1 MENSSLASAALSDSL
16 SESCRST
23 DEKLL
28 NRYSAQLIADDVPWR
43 ERSWMLTTTTQFLRW
58 WRKHYVGQGYEI
70 CATAGSRPSHE
81 SEWSNLREIYLR
93 EACPN
98 HALRPEERACL
109 NRFLHF
115 IIESPQLAPCPPVL
129 H

>member
-1 MENSSLASAALSDSL
+1 MENNSLASAALSDSL

-28 NRYSAQLIADDVPWR
+28 NRYTAQLIADDVLWR
-43 ERSWMLTTTTQFLRW
+43 ERNWMLTTATQFLRW
-58 WRKHYVGQGYEI
+58 WRKHYVGEGCEI
-70 CATAGSRPSHE
+70 CATAGSRLSHE
-81 SEWSNLREIYLR
+81 SEWSNLRETYLR
-93 EACPN
+93 EACPD

-109 NRFLHF
+109 NRFLRF
-115 IIESPQLAPCPPVL
+115 IIASPQLAPCPPVL